1 MPSTSRH
8 LVCLTFDFDAL
19 SLWLARGITTP
30 TPISQGEFGRVGAER
45 ILALL
50 ASRSP
55 AIPATWFIP
64 GHTIETYPDL
74 CARIHAAGH
83 EIAHHGYAHEAP
95 VGLTR
100 EAEEAV
106 LVRGNEAIRRITGAP
121 AVGYRSPAW
130 DLSPH
135 SVDLLLAHGFLYDSS
150 MMANDYTPY
159 RARHGDVISLDQ
171 PPQFGEPTPLIEL
184 PVSWSLDDFP
194 HFEYLWTATH
204 LQPGLHRTEDV
215 LANWL
220 DDFRYL
226 ARTLEWGVLT
236 CTFHPQVIGRGHRM
250 LFLERLITELEGL
263 GATFSRMDVV
273 AREFA
278 QRSPFPGPANAASQD
293 SSAGA

>member
-1 MPSTSRH
+1 MPRH

-19 SLWLARGITTP
+19 SLWIARGMTTP
-30 TPISQGEFGRVGAER
+30 TPISQGEFGVVGAER

-50 ASRSP
+50 AAH
-55 AIPATWFIP
+55 AISATWFIP
-64 GHTIETYPDL
+64 GHTIETYPEL

-95 VGLTR
+95 VRLTR
-100 EAEEAV
+100 EEEEAV
-106 LVRGNEAIRRITGAP
+106 LVRGNEAIRRLTGAS
-121 AVGYRSPAW
+121 ASGYRSPAW

-135 SVDLLLAHGFLYDSS
+135 SVDLLLAHGFTYDSS

-159 RARHGDVISLDQ
+159 HARRGDVIPADQ
-171 PPQFGEPTPLIEL
+171 PAQFGETTSLIEL
-184 PVSWSLDDFP
+184 PVTWSLDDFP
-194 HFEYLWTATH
+194 HFEYLWTPTH
-204 LQPGLHRTEDV
+204 LQPGLRRTEDV

-236 CTFHPQVIGRGHRM
+236 YTFHPQVIGRGHRM
-250 LFLERLITELEGL
+250 LLLERLIAELATL
-263 GATFSRMDVV
+263 GATFTRMDAA

-278 QRSPFPGPANAASQD
+278 QRSPVGPA
-293 SSAGA
+293 SSAG

>member
-1 MPSTSRH
+1 MSPAPRH

-19 SLWLARGITTP
+19 SLWIARGMLTP
-30 TPISQGEFGRVGAER
+30 TPISQGEFGAVGAER

-50 ASRSP
+50 EAH

-83 EIAHHGYAHEAP
+83 EIGHHGYAHEPP
-95 VGLTR
+95 VRLSR

-106 LVRGNEAIRRITGAP
+106 LARGNEVIRRITGAP

-135 SVDLLLAHGFLYDSS
+135 SVELLLAHGFTYDSS
-150 MMANDYTPY
+150 MMAHDYTPY
-159 RARHGDVISLDQ
+159 YARRGDVILPDQ
-171 PPQFGEPTPLIEL
+171 PAQFGEPTPLIEM

-204 LQPGLHRTEDV
+204 LQEGLRRADDV

-226 ARTLEWGVLT
+226 VRTREWGVLT
-236 CTFHPQVIGRGHRM
+236 LTFHPQVSGRGHRM
-250 LFLERLITELEGL
+250 LMLERLITDLEGL
-263 GATFSRMDVV
+263 GAVFARLDAV
-273 AREFA
+273 AAEFA
-278 QRSPFPGPANAASQD
+278 QRTPFPAD
-293 SSAGA
+293 SATDRG

>member
-1 MPSTSRH
+1 MSSLPSSPRSPRH

-19 SLWLARGITTP
+19 SLWLARGITSP
-30 TPISQGEFGRVGAER
+30 TPISQGEFGAVGAER

-83 EIAHHGYAHEAP
+83 EIGHHGYAHEAP

-100 EAEEAV
+100 ETEQAV
-106 LVRGNEAIRRITGAP
+106 LRRGNEAIRRLTGSTAT
-121 AVGYRSPAW
+121 GYRSPAW

-135 SVDLLLAHGFLYDSS
+135 SIDLLLAHGFTYDSS
-150 MMANDYTPY
+150 MMASDYTPY
-159 RARHGDVISLDQ
+159 RARRGDVITLDQ
-171 PPQFGEPTPLIEL
+171 PARFGTQTRLIEL

-204 LQPGLHRTEDV
+204 LQPGLRRTDEV
-215 LANWL
+215 MANWL

-226 ARTLEWGVLT
+226 ARTQEWGVLT
-236 CTFHPQVIGRGHRM
+236 LTFHPQVIGRGHRM
-250 LFLERLITELEGL
+250 LMLERLIEELEAM
-263 GATFSRMDVV
+263 GATFSRMDTV
-273 AREFA
+273 AQEFA
-278 QRSPFPGPANAASQD
+278 QRSPFPGDDQ
-293 SSAGA
+293 

>member
-1 MPSTSRH
+1 MPRH

-19 SLWLARGITTP
+19 SLWIARGMTTP
-30 TPISQGEFGRVGAER
+30 TPISQGEFGAVGAER

-50 ASRSP
+50 DSHAL
-55 AIPATWFIP
+55 PATWFIP

-83 EIAHHGYAHEAP
+83 EIGHHGYAHEAP
-95 VGLTR
+95 VRLTR
-100 EAEEAV
+100 AEEEAV
-106 LVRGNEAIRRITGAP
+106 LVRGNEAIRRLTGAP
-121 AVGYRSPAW
+121 ATGYRSPAW

-135 SVDLLLAHGFLYDSS
+135 SVGLLLAHGFIYDSS

-159 RARHGDVISLDQ
+159 YARRGDVIQPDQ
-171 PPQFGEPTPLIEL
+171 PAQFGETTRLIEL

-204 LQPGLHRTEDV
+204 LQSGLRRGEDV

-226 ARTLEWGVLT
+226 RRTLDWGVIT
-236 CTFHPQVIGRGHRM
+236 YTFHPQVIGRGHRM
-250 LFLERLITELEGL
+250 LVLERLIEELQGQ
-263 GATFSRMDVV
+263 GATFARMDAV
-273 AREFA
+273 AQEFA
-278 QRSPFPGPANAASQD
+278 QRSPGLTT
-293 SSAGA
+293 G

>member
-1 MPSTSRH
+1 MSSLPSSPRSPRH

-19 SLWLARGITTP
+19 SLWLARGITSP
-30 TPISQGEFGRVGAER
+30 TPISQGEFGAVGAER

-55 AIPATWFIP
+55 AIAATWFIP

-83 EIAHHGYAHEAP
+83 EIGHHGYAHEAP

-100 EAEEAV
+100 ETEQAV
-106 LVRGNEAIRRITGAP
+106 LRRGNEAIRRLTGSTAT
-121 AVGYRSPAW
+121 GYRSPAW

-135 SVDLLLAHGFLYDSS
+135 SIDLLLAHGFTYDSS
-150 MMANDYTPY
+150 MMASDYTPY
-159 RARHGDVISLDQ
+159 RARRGDVITLDQ
-171 PPQFGEPTPLIEL
+171 PARFGTQTRLIEL

-204 LQPGLHRTEDV
+204 LQPGLRRTDEV
-215 LANWL
+215 MANWL

-226 ARTLEWGVLT
+226 ARTQEWGVLT
-236 CTFHPQVIGRGHRM
+236 LTFHPQVIGRGHRM
-250 LFLERLITELEGL
+250 LMLERLIEELEAM
-263 GATFSRMDVV
+263 GATFSRMDTV
-273 AREFA
+273 AQEFA
-278 QRSPFPGPANAASQD
+278 QRSPFPGDDQ
-293 SSAGA
+293 